1 MKHNLLQLN
10 QRIDDYERTMKLF
23 GSDRNK
29 ENQNNNGDV
38 FKEPPTLFPLL
49 QAGDESKVDTI
60 NKDFPVVGIDTSLV
74 NNIEGMENRVEPNIA
89 ITVPSNENFDC
100 KIVYSNKNKKLPVV
114 HPPERHSSS
123 EIMEHSEASDR
134 YNINK
139 QNHTSGT
146 FTFTKQ
152 VSTETSVVHPPE
164 RRSSSEIVEH
174 PEAPDRDN
182 INKQNHTSGTFTFTK
197 QLSTD
202 TSTFAK
208 QLSTGQIYQNPLHNV
223 LSKIKSRK
231 SSDSKNNL
239 DQTIEDEKCEKE
251 EKSYAEEKQEK
262 ESDRNDSTINIEQT
276 LSKVHPRS
284 KYLSRLSA
292 NTTSGYRQ
300 GESENKIT
308 EITKAGANSF
318 SKHGENDIQTKH
330 SASND
335 MHRFSKIS
343 LSNSA
348 KTVRKTQL
356 LDKLP
361 FKGQVVLNR
370 PKRKL
375 STESGKQL
383 SVKCQITSKKVS
395 SASMLNSV
403 SNSTELSNENDNH
416 VFRVPHT
423 KMISSESETTV
434 VIKGGKCYINFV
446 FPKMNI
452 LEFCLV
458 ILTK

>member
-74 NNIEGMENRVEPNIA
+74 NNIEGMESRVEPNIA

-123 EIMEHSEASDR
+123 EIVEHSEASDR
-134 YNINK
+134 Y
-139 QNHTSGT
+139 
-146 FTFTKQ
+146 
-152 VSTETSVVHPPE
+152 
-164 RRSSSEIVEH
+164 
-174 PEAPDRDN
+174 N

-383 SVKCQITSKKVS
+383 SVKCQITSEKVS

-403 SNSTELSNENDNH
+403 ANSTELSNENDNH

>member
-1 MKHNLLQLN
+1 MIQ
-10 QRIDDYERTMKLF
+10 IY
-23 GSDRNK
+23 
-29 ENQNNNGDV
+29 
-38 FKEPPTLFPLL
+38 
-49 QAGDESKVDTI
+49 
-60 NKDFPVVGIDTSLV
+60 
-74 NNIEGMENRVEPNIA
+74 
-89 ITVPSNENFDC
+89 
-100 KIVYSNKNKKLPVV
+100 
-114 HPPERHSSS
+114 
-123 EIMEHSEASDR
+123 
-134 YNINK
+134 
-139 QNHTSGT
+139 
-146 FTFTKQ
+146 
-152 VSTETSVVHPPE
+152 
-164 RRSSSEIVEH
+164 
-174 PEAPDRDN
+174 
-182 INKQNHTSGTFTFTK
+182 
-197 QLSTD
+197 
-202 TSTFAK
+202 K

-231 SSDSKNNL
+231 SSDSKSNL
-239 DQTIEDEKCEKE
+239 DQKIEDEKCEKE

-262 ESDRNDSTINIEQT
+262 ESDRHDSNINIEQT

-300 GESENKIT
+300 DESENKIT

-318 SKHGENDIQTKH
+318 SKHGENNIQTKH

-335 MHRFSKIS
+335 MHHFSKIS

-361 FKGQVVLNR
+361 FKGQIVLNR

-375 STESGKQL
+375 STETGKQL
-383 SVKCQITSKKVS
+383 SVKCQITSEKVS

-403 SNSTELSNENDNH
+403 SNSTELSTENDNH

-452 LEFCLV
+452 MEFCSV

>member
-74 NNIEGMENRVEPNIA
+74 NNIEGMESRVEPNIA

-100 KIVYSNKNKKLPVV
+100 KIVYSNKNKKLP
-114 HPPERHSSS
+114 
-123 EIMEHSEASDR
+123 
-134 YNINK
+134 
-139 QNHTSGT
+139 
-146 FTFTKQ
+146 
-152 VSTETSVVHPPE
+152 VVHPPE

-231 SSDSKNNL
+231 SSDSKSNL
-239 DQTIEDEKCEKE
+239 DQKIEDEKCEKE

-262 ESDRNDSTINIEQT
+262 ESDRHDSTINIEQT

-383 SVKCQITSKKVS
+383 SVKCQITSEKVS